1 MAKPVIR
8 WKPRAQKDPQDETKM
23 IYVPTIVDRQQV
35 YDLTDIAYQAIDT
48 GRIPGL
54 KTSAAESIGRGLLE
68 QIGVILQNGSGVK
81 FGEFFRASFYLDGT
95 VKSMDANLTAANAL
109 NVRIQSGTGL
119 KLNRNDFTFRNVLE
133 TGDEPV
139 IDDVFSDVAGAVSG
153 QVKKNSPIVVYGSS
167 LKMGAGDSA
176 QITWFEDD
184 GGETP
189 TEHSLTVNPTLNSDV
204 MLKFSWPEVLSELD
218 AGTPITVKLTKY
230 MDVGGVSTAFYAQG
244 TAEIVAA

>member
-8 WKPRAQKDPQDETKM
+8 WKPHAQKDPQDETKM

-81 FGEFFRASFYLDGT
+81 FGEFFSARFYLDGT
-95 VKSMDANLTAANAL
+95 VRSMDANLTAANAL
-109 NVRIQSGTGL
+109 NVRIQSGNGL
-119 KLNRNDFTFRNVLE
+119 KLNRSDFTFRNVLE

-139 IDDVFSDVAGAVSG
+139 IDDVFSDVAGAISG
-153 QVKKNSPIVVYGSS
+153 QVKKNSPIVAYGSF
-167 LKMGAGDSA
+167 LKMAAGDSA

-184 GGETP
+184 GGEQ

-230 MDVGGVSTAFYAQG
+230 LDVGGVSTAFYAQG

>member
-8 WKPRAQKDPQDETKM
+8 WKPHAQKDPQDETKM

-95 VKSMDANLTAANAL
+95 VRSMDANLTAANAL
-109 NVRIQSGTGL
+109 NVRIQSGNGL
-119 KLNRNDFTFRNVLE
+119 KLDRNDFTFRNVLE

-153 QVKKNSPIVVYGSS
+153 QVKKNSPIVAYGSF
-167 LKMGAGDSA
+167 LKMAAGDSA
-176 QITWFEDD
+176 QITWVESD
-184 GGETP
+184 GETQ

-204 MLKFSWPEVLSELD
+204 MLKFAWPEVLSELD

-230 MDVGGVSTAFYAQG
+230 LDVGGVSTAFYAQG